1 MRHLLLLKPKLAFLL
16 KSRKSSSSAG
26 QTALSCSTTV
36 AAFSGSTTAATN
48 ASAPRLPRPARRSTG
63 TGDAA
68 AAARSARRG
77 GPADAVAALAG
88 EGEFKLP
95 GDFNFIFICRS
106 GAYDSLDSGGNITIK
121 CGVNGLKILSDY
133 PPFILQPDWQI
144 LLNMFRCRNWNKGK
158 HHMLRPD

>member
-1 MRHLLLLKPKLAFLL
+1 MRLLLPGLHDVEVLQMRLL
-16 KSRKSSSSAG
+16 LWRARGSSSCRATSTSSSSAD
-26 QTALSCSTTV
+26 QVEYLLEV
-36 AAFSGSTTAATN
+36 QVHPLLVEN
-48 ASAPRLPRPARRSTG
+48 
-63 TGDAA
+63 
-68 AAARSARRG
+68 
-77 GPADAVAALAG
+77 
-88 EGEFKLP
+88 
-95 GDFNFIFICRS
+95 NS